1 MRIPAALSRLFG
13 GDASRPNARADAT
26 GGRFPLGLGR
36 AYHGASLT
44 DPDLSTWTAWN
55 PAPQVAVTADR
66 TILAARVHDLARNDG
81 WASGGVSTIVD
92 SVIGSGWRLSAK
104 PNARAIGIDPEA
116 AAALADEIE
125 AHWKVWAN
133 DIDFSCDA
141 GGRLNFGGLLA
152 LAFRHRCWDGEA
164 LAALD
169 WIERPGA
176 YATAVQ
182 IIHPDRL
189 SNPNNAPDTY
199 YLRAGVELDERGAPV
214 AYHFRGAHPG
224 EAYFANLKVWTWD
237 RVERR
242 TPWGR
247 ARIVHAFEPQAAGQF
262 RGVSPLAPILK
273 KIRMLGRYDEAELQA
288 AILNAVLAAFITS
301 PNDPEQIAAAMGG
314 DESGDAISNYNQ
326 TRLDWHRDAPISL
339 PGVKVN
345 FLASGEDVKLTNPN
359 HPNSVFESF
368 ERTVLRNIATAIG
381 VSYEQISKDWSQVNY
396 SSARAGLLEIWRGFN
411 ARKDNF
417 AAAFAQPIYA
427 AVLEEMIDRG
437 DVKLPK
443 GAPSFYE
450 ARTAWCEAK
459 WIGPGRG
466 WVDPQKEALAA
477 LARIEGGLSTLEDE
491 LAEQGKDWVENL
503 QQQARENAMRESLG
517 IAQPVVTKG
526 VQKAAQLTDEQE
538 EPAPASGKSKKGTA

>member
-1 MRIPAALSRLFG
+1 MKAPAFLSRLFG
-13 GDASRPNARADAT
+13 GDAARPSARADAT
-26 GGRFPLGLGR
+26 GGRFPLNVGR

-55 PAPQVAVTADR
+55 PAPQLAVTADR
-66 TILAARVHDLARNDG
+66 SILAARIHDLARNDG

-104 PNARAIGIDPEA
+104 PNARALGIAPEVA
-116 AAALADEIE
+116 AELADEIE
-125 AHWKVWAN
+125 AHFKVWAN
-133 DIDFSCDA
+133 DIDFCCDA
-141 GGRLNFGGLLA
+141 GGRLNWGGLLA

-164 LAALD
+164 IAAID
-169 WIERPGA
+169 WIERPYA
-176 YATAVQ
+176 YSTAVQ
-182 IIHPDRL
+182 VIHPDRL
-189 SNPNNAPDTY
+189 SNPSNMPDSWNM
-199 YLRAGVELDERGAPV
+199 RSGVELDERGAPV
-214 AYHFRGAHPG
+214 AYHFRKAHPG
-224 EAYFANLKVWTWD
+224 EAYFANLNVWTWD
-237 RVERR
+237 RVARR

-247 ARIVHAFEPQAAGQF
+247 AKIVHAFEPQAAGQF

-301 PNDPEQIAAAMGG
+301 PNDAEQIAAAMSGD
-314 DESGDAISNYNQ
+314 DESMSTYNQ
-326 TRLDWHRDAPISL
+326 TRLDWHAEAPISL

-345 FLASGEDVKLTNPN
+345 FLATGEDVKLTNPN

-417 AAAFAQPIYA
+417 AAAFAQPIYS

-437 DVKLPK
+437 DIVLPK

-491 LAEQGKDWVENL
+491 LAEQGKDWIENL
-503 QQQARENAMRESLG
+503 QQQARENALREQLG
-517 IAQPVVTKG
+517 IPLPVVTKG
-526 VQKAAQLTDEQE
+526 VQKASQLTDQPE
-538 EPAPASGKSKKGTA
+538 ETAPAKKGNAK